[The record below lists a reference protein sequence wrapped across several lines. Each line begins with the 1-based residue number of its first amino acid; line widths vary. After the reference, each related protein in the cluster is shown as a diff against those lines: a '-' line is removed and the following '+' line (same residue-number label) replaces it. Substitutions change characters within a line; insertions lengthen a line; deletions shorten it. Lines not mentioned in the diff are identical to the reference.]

1 MSNRVSKPSEETELR
16 KLNASKRKRIRR
28 KQSKLKVNKLNFV
41 GNNADGLGN
50 KLESLENMLKENPAG
65 VFIQETYF
73 NRPGR
78 IKTPSSKK
86 YTWYELNRTSN
97 ADKGERGGGIALGV
111 LNSLKP
117 SWISEGDDDCEA
129 LTIEIWVEGFP
140 IRLVCGYG
148 PQNYDKTYR
157 KEMFWNYLN
166 NEVENA
172 TNNGAGFILQM
183 DGNLWAGKNI
193 IKDDPRDQNQN
204 GKYFEKFLEKNSSLT
219 VVNALPLC
227 TGMFT
232 RRRNTKKGMQESVLD
247 FFVVCDKILP
257 LVTSMTIDELGQ
269 SSLIK
274 YKKNDIVQSDHCRLD
289 LEVDLVFHKEQ
300 KSCSS
305 KCI

>member
-28 KQSKLKVNKLNFV
+28 KQSKLKVNKLNCV

-65 VFIQETYF
+65 VFIQETHF

-166 NEVENA
+166 NEVINA

-193 IKDDPRDQNQN
+193 IKYEPRD
-204 GKYFEKFLEKNSSLT
+204 
-219 VVNALPLC
+219 
-227 TGMFT
+227 
-232 RRRNTKKGMQESVLD
+232 
-247 FFVVCDKILP
+247 
-257 LVTSMTIDELGQ
+257 
-269 SSLIK
+269 
-274 YKKNDIVQSDHCRLD
+274 
-289 LEVDLVFHKEQ
+289 
-300 KSCSS
+300 
-305 KCI
+305 